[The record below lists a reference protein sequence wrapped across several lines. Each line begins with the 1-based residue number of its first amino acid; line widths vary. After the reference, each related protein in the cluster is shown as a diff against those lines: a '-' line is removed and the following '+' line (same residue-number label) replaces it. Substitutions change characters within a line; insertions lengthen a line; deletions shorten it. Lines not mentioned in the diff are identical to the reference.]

1 MATCGRISAMARAPR
16 LIALGLIALG
26 AVGMAVFA
34 VFVLIDGRTGHTVA
48 EVEQWSALRRGA
60 ELVVHSKWSLP
71 LAGACGVAAA
81 VGAGLAWFAWRGQ
94 RVALVIAAVL
104 ALCGI
109 GAVWGARMV
118 VGVMDGRGDPSRSPY
133 VRAVTKLA
141 IAGTG
146 YFAVV
151 ALAAGIAYV
160 NGRPRKP
167 APTESGTEPETE
179 PAAEPPTG

>member
-1 MATCGRISAMARAPR
+1 MGRAARP
-16 LIALGLIALG
+16 IALGLIALG
-26 AVGMAVFA
+26 ALGAAVFA

-48 EVEQWSALRRGA
+48 EVERWSALRRGA
-60 ELVVHSKWSLP
+60 ELIVHSKWSLP
-71 LAGACGVAAA
+71 LAGACGLAAA
-81 VGAGLAWFAWRGQ
+81 LGAALVWFTSRGQ

-118 VGVMDGRGDPSRSPY
+118 VGVMDGRGDPSQSPY

-151 ALAAGIAYV
+151 ALAAGVAYV
-160 NGRPRKP
+160 NGRPRKVAVEAAAATE
-167 APTESGTEPETE
+167 AP
-179 PAAEPPTG
+179 PPTG